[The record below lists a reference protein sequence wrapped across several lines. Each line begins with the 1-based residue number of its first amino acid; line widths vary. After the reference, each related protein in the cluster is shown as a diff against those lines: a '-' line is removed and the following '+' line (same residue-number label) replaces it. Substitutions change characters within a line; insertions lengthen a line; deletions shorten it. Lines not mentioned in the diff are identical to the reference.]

1 MANRY
6 DVIIV
11 GGGPAGL
18 TAAIYVGR
26 AGKSA
31 AVFEKEMIGG
41 QITYTGEID
50 NFPAVPGIGGAEYAM
65 KLQEQAESCGA
76 EIYMEGIQEIQK
88 EADGTFTLRTEDD
101 SYAAEAVILATG
113 LQRRK
118 MEVPGEEKLTG
129 RGLSYCAVCDGAF
142 FRNRDVAVYG
152 GGNTAVEDAIYL
164 AGICRKV
171 TVIHRRNRFRAEER
185 LVQELKGKDNV
196 EFALEKTVASVEGE
210 KMVTGVT
217 VLDVNT
223 GETSLIPVDGMF
235 VAIGQIPN
243 GDAFRNLVETDE
255 AGYYQVDENC
265 TATTEGVFVA
275 GDGREKSVRQL
286 TTAVGDGAV
295 AATNACRY
303 VDRLHGNEYI

>member
-76 EIYMEGIQEIQK
+76 EIYMEEIQEIQK

-101 SYAAEAVILATG
+101 SYGAEAVILATG

-118 MEVPGEEKLTG
+118 MEVPGEETLTG

-171 TVIHRRNRFRAEER
+171 TIIHRRNRFRAEER
-185 LVQELKGKDNV
+185 LVQELKSKDNV

-217 VLDVNT
+217 VLDGNT
-223 GETSLIPVDGMF
+223 GETTLIPVDGMF

>member
-1 MANRY
+1 MADKY
-6 DVIIV
+6 DVIVV

-18 TAAIYVGR
+18 TAAIYAGR
-26 AGKSA
+26 AGKSV

-50 NFPAVPGIGGAEYAM
+50 NFPAVPGIGGAEYAI

-76 EIYMEGIQEIQK
+76 EIYMEGILEIQK
-88 EADGTFTLRTEDD
+88 ETDGTFTLKTEDEN
-101 SYAAEAVILATG
+101 YAAEAVILATG

-118 MEVPGEEKLTG
+118 MNVPGEEKLTG

-164 AGICRKV
+164 AGVCRKV

-185 LVQELKGKDNV
+185 LVQELKSKENV

-210 KMVTGVT
+210 KMVTGVN
-217 VLDVNT
+217 LQDVNT
-223 GETSLIPVDGMF
+223 REQSQIPVDGLF

-243 GDAFRNLVETDE
+243 GKPFQNLVETDE
-255 AGYYQVDENC
+255 SGYYMVDENC
-265 TATTEGVFVA
+265 EGTMEGIFVA
-275 GDGREKSVRQL
+275 GDGRAKSVRQL

-303 VDRLHGNEYI
+303 IDRRHGNEYI

>member
-18 TAAIYVGR
+18 TAAIYAGR
-26 AGKSA
+26 AGKSV

-50 NFPAVPGIGGAEYAM
+50 NFPAAPGIGGAEYAM

-76 EIYMEGIQEIQK
+76 EIYMEGIRDIQK
-88 EADGTFTLRTEDD
+88 ETDGMFTLRTEDED
-101 SYAAEAVILATG
+101 YAAEAVILATG

-164 AGICRKV
+164 AGICKKV
-171 TVIHRRNRFRAEER
+171 TIIHRRNRFRAEER
-185 LVQELKGKDNV
+185 LVQELKNKENV
-196 EFALEKTVASVEGE
+196 EFALEKTVVSVEGE

-217 VLDVNT
+217 VRDVNT
-223 GETSLIPVDGMF
+223 GESSLIPVDGLF

-243 GDAFRNLVETDE
+243 GALFQNLVKTDE
-255 AGYYQVDENC
+255 AGYYRVDENC
-265 TATTEGVFVA
+265 AATTEGVFVA

-295 AATNACRY
+295 AATHACRY

>member
-101 SYAAEAVILATG
+101 SYGAEAVILATG

-118 MEVPGEEKLTG
+118 MEVPGEETLTG

-171 TVIHRRNRFRAEER
+171 TIIHRRNRFRAEER
-185 LVQELKGKDNV
+185 LVQELKSKDNV

-217 VLDVNT
+217 VLDGNT
-223 GETSLIPVDGMF
+223 GETTLIPVDGMF

>member
-1 MANRY
+1 MAEKY
-6 DVIIV
+6 DVIVV

-18 TAAIYVGR
+18 TAAIYAGR
-26 AGKSA
+26 AGKSV

-50 NFPAVPGIGGAEYAM
+50 NFPAVPGIGGAEYAI

-76 EIYMEGIQEIQK
+76 EIYMEGVREIQK
-88 EADGTFTLRTEDD
+88 EADGTFTLKTEDEN
-101 SYAAEAVILATG
+101 YAAEAVILATG

-118 MEVPGEEKLTG
+118 MNVPGEEKLTG

-164 AGICRKV
+164 AGVCRKV

-185 LVQELKGKDNV
+185 LVQELKSKENV
-196 EFALEKTVASVEGE
+196 EFALEKTVVSVEGE
-210 KMVTGVT
+210 MMVTGVT
-217 VLDVNT
+217 LEDVNT
-223 GETSLIPVDGMF
+223 GEQSQISVDGLF
-235 VAIGQIPN
+235 VAIGQIPS
-243 GDAFRNLVETDE
+243 GKPFQNLVETDE
-255 AGYYQVDENC
+255 SGYYLVDENC
-265 TATTEGVFVA
+265 EGTMEGIFVA
-275 GDGREKSVRQL
+275 GDGRAKSVRQL

-303 VDRLHGNEYI
+303 IDRRHGNEYI

>member
-171 TVIHRRNRFRAEER
+171 TIIHRRNRFRAEER
-185 LVQELKGKDNV
+185 LVQELKSKDNV

-210 KMVTGVT
+210 KMVIGVT

-255 AGYYQVDENC
+255 AGYYQVNENC